1 MNRHMV
7 LWMFFV
13 ILILIGIFTET
24 PAVTFMTLAVTL
36 TLVAGQL
43 WARSA
48 VAHLA
53 YRHEAPANR
62 CLTGE
67 SLDLNVEM
75 DNPTFLPLPWV
86 ELTDF
91 VPQKGFYLGSQNPSA
106 RENLVIRTGMAWFQR
121 IRRTYRV
128 TLTARGFYPIGP
140 STLRVWD
147 PLGLTFAEKRIR
159 DSLYFLV
166 YPITVSLKDLNI
178 TSDHPFGDPERQRW
192 LFQDPFSV
200 AGARTYEP
208 GDPLRHIHWPATAAT
223 GEMMTRQMEGMRS
236 PDVLIFVN
244 LRTMLTAWHGTVP
257 ALLELSITAA
267 ASIARYGTNRGYRV
281 GLYANGNMQK
291 ERTDGSAPLLQVP
304 PSSHPRQLRRILS
317 ALARTA
323 PHGSAPLEKTLRK
336 HIRGDLYSS
345 TLIVISAV
353 VTDELRSQL
362 GLMVRQGYSV
372 TLVYTGDD
380 PAPEIRGIVC
390 HELGGSRR
398 WAQIAD
404 SWGHSTE

>member
-1 MNRHMV
+1 MNRHMI

-13 ILILIGIFTET
+13 ILILIGVLTET
-24 PAVTFMTLAVTL
+24 PAVTFMTLAVAL

-48 VAHLA
+48 VTHLA

-91 VPQKGFYLGSQNPSA
+91 VPQKGFYLGSRDPSA
-106 RENLVIRTGMAWFQR
+106 KDNLVIRTGMAWFQR
-121 IRRTYRV
+121 IKRTYKV

-166 YPITVSLKDLNI
+166 YPITVSLKDLKI

-200 AGARTYEP
+200 AGARAYEP
-208 GDPLRHIHWPATAAT
+208 GDPLRFIHWPATAAT

-236 PDVLIFVN
+236 PDVLIFLN
-244 LRTMLTAWHGTVP
+244 LRTMITAWHGTVP

-291 ERTDGSAPLLQVP
+291 ARTNESAPLLQVP

-336 HIRGDLYSS
+336 HTGGDLYSS
-345 TLIVISAV
+345 TLVVISAV
-353 VTDELRSQL
+353 VTDGLRSQL

-380 PAPEIRGIVC
+380 TAPEIPGIVC
-390 HELGGSRR
+390 HELGGSGR